1 MKIVQGGISQSQVLQ
16 DVLPGIA
23 FCNLEAEFS
32 KQHDVGTGSRKSYP
46 APLPPGLSKLFKIA
60 QLIIQYLLHSQRK
73 LTEAITSLQTTN
85 DHLKQVSSMSPR
97 LTTRIHSNFLPDSN
111 VALLFMRASRKV

>member
-1 MKIVQGGISQSQVLQ
+1 MYDLYIFIAASVDVMKIVQGGISQSQVLQ

-60 QLIIQYLLHSQRK
+60 QLIIQYLLHSQKK

-85 DHLKQVSSMSPR
+85 DHLKQVSAMS
-97 LTTRIHSNFLPDSN
+97 T
-111 VALLFMRASRKV
+111 

>member
-1 MKIVQGGISQSQVLQ
+1 MKIVQGGISQSQALQ

-32 KQHDVGTGSRKSYP
+32 KQHEVVGPTGSRKSYP

-60 QLIIQYLLHSQRK
+60 QLIIQYLLHSQKK
-73 LTEAITSLQTTN
+73 LTDAIASLQATN
-85 DHLKQVSSMSPR
+85 DHLKQVR
-97 LTTRIHSNFLPDSN
+97 N
-111 VALLFMRASRKV
+111 VCQQHQSVAIV

>member
-60 QLIIQYLLHSQRK
+60 QLIIQYLLHSQKK

-85 DHLKQVSSMSPR
+85 DHLKQVSAMS
-97 LTTRIHSNFLPDSN
+97 T
-111 VALLFMRASRKV
+111 